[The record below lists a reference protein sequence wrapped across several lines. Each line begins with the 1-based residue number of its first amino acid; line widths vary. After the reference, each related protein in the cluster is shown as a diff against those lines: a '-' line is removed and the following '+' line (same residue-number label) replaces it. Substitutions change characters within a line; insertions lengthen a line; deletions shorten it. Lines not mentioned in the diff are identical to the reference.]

1 MEKNVQDRINSW
13 LNGPYDEETKKEI
26 KALLDSGNEKEL
38 TDAFYRDL
46 EFGTGGLRGIMGV
59 GTNRMN
65 KYTVGVATQGL
76 ANYIL
81 KQGGS
86 DYKVAIGYDSRNNS
100 DVFSKAA
107 AEILSSNGISVYLY
121 DDIHPISLLSYA
133 VRSLGCIAGVVVTA
147 SHNPKEY
154 NGYKVYWTDGAQVI
168 PPHDKNIIEEV
179 LKVKPEEVKTGDAS
193 RVTLIGK
200 DIEDKYMNDLM
211 GYLVNPDI
219 IKKHHDIK
227 IVYTPIHGSGYK
239 MVPMALRKAGFT
251 NLTTLE
257 GAQPPNGN
265 FPTVESPN
273 PENPEAL
280 QIAVNKAKE
289 IGAELVMGTDPDC
302 DRMGCALL
310 TKDGS
315 YMYLTGNQIGSIIS
329 YYLITNKKNVKDP
342 YIVKTIVTTELARAI
357 ADANNVKLYD
367 VLTGFKWIANIIET
381 TKEGTYLFGFEESFG
396 YCINSNVRDK
406 DGVSSCLMLAEVL
419 AYCKDNNMTLADYL
433 ESIYEKYG
441 YFYEETISITKK
453 GADGA
458 KAIAD
463 LMTYYRNNL
472 PKENL
477 MTYYRNNLPKEI
489 SGVEVVSISDYEKK
503 EVYDNSGKKIKDIT
517 LPKSNVLQYI
527 LSDKTKITIRPSGT
541 EPKIKFYFEVC
552 VKESKDKRLA
562 IAKEKVANFKKFIKE

>member
-1 MEKNVQDRINSW
+1 MEQDIKVRIDSW
-13 LNGPYDEETKKEI
+13 LNGSYDEETKKEI

-38 TDAFYRDL
+38 IDAFYRDL

-76 ANYIL
+76 ANHIL

-86 DYKVAIGYDSRNNS
+86 NYKVAIGYDSRNNS

-133 VRSLGCIAGVVVTA
+133 VRSLGCIAGIVVTA

-168 PPHDKNIIEEV
+168 PPHDKNIIDEV
-179 LKVKPEEVKTGDAS
+179 LKVKPEEVKMGDAS
-193 RVTLIGK
+193 KVTIIGK

-251 NLTTLE
+251 NLTTME

-280 QIAVNKAKE
+280 KIAVDKAKE

-315 YMYLTGNQIGSIIS
+315 YMYLTGNQIGSIMA
-329 YYLITNKKNVKDP
+329 YYLITNKKNVKNP
-342 YIVKTIVTTELARAI
+342 FIVKTIVTTELARAI
-357 ADANNVKLYD
+357 ADANNVKIYD
-367 VLTGFKWIANIIET
+367 VLTGFKWIADVIERD
-381 TKEGTYLFGFEESFG
+381 KEGTYLFGFEESFG

-419 AYCKDNNMTLADYL
+419 AYCKENNMTLADYL

-472 PKENL
+472 PKE
-477 MTYYRNNLPKEI
+477 I
-489 SGVEVVSISDYEKK
+489 SGVKVESISDYEKK
-503 EVYDNSGKKIKDIT
+503 EVYDNTGKKIKDIT

-527 LSDKTKITIRPSGT
+527 LEDKTKITIRPSGT

-562 IAKEKVANFKKFIKE
+562 VAKEKVANFKKFIKE

>member
-357 ADANNVKLYD
+357 ADANNIKLYD

-406 DGVSSCLMLAEVL
+406 DGVSSCLMIAEVL

-472 PKENL
+472 PKE
-477 MTYYRNNLPKEI
+477 I
-489 SGVEVVSISDYEKK
+489 SGVEVVNISDYEKK
-503 EVYDNSGKKIKDIT
+503 EVYDNSGKKISDIA

-527 LSDKTKITIRPSGT
+527 LADKTKITVRPSGT

-552 VKESKDKRLA
+552 VKESKDKRVN

>member
-357 ADANNVKLYD
+357 ADANNIKLYD
-367 VLTGFKWIANIIET
+367 VLTGFKWIADIIER

-472 PKENL
+472 PKE
-477 MTYYRNNLPKEI
+477 I

-503 EVYDNSGKKIKDIT
+503 EVYDNSGKKISDIA

-527 LSDKTKITIRPSGT
+527 LADKTKITVRPSGT

-552 VKESKDKRLA
+552 VKESKDKRVN

>member
-1 MEKNVQDRINSW
+1 MEKIIEERINSW
-13 LNGPYDEETKKEI
+13 LNGAYDDETKKEI
-26 KALLDSGNEKEL
+26 KSLLDSKNEKEL
-38 TDAFYRDL
+38 IDAFYRDL

-65 KYTVGVATQGL
+65 KYTVGKATQGL

-81 KQGGS
+81 KQNKQNGK

-100 DVFSKAA
+100 DIFSKTA
-107 AEILSSNGISVYLY
+107 AEILSSNGIKVYLY

-133 VRSLGCIAGVVVTA
+133 VRNLECIAGIVVTA

-168 PPHDKNIIEEV
+168 PPHDKNIIDEV
-179 LKVKPEEVKTGDAS
+179 LKVSPEEVKMGDNS
-193 RVTLIGK
+193 KVSFIGK

-211 GYLVNPDI
+211 NYLVNPDI

-239 MVPMALRKAGFT
+239 MVPMALKKAGFT
-251 NLTTLE
+251 NITTLE
-257 GAQPPNGN
+257 SVQPPNGN

-280 QIAVNKAKE
+280 KIAVDKAKE
-289 IGAELVMGTDPDC
+289 IGAELVLGTDPDC
-302 DRMGCALL
+302 DRMGIALL
-310 TKDGS
+310 NRDGN
-315 YMYLTGNQIGSIIS
+315 YIYLTGNQIGSIILN
-329 YYLITNKKNVKDP
+329 YLITNKKNIKNPFV
-342 YIVKTIVTTELARAI
+342 VKTIVTTELARAI
-357 ADANNVKLYD
+357 ADANNVKIFD
-367 VLTGFKWIANIIET
+367 VLTGFKWIADIIERE
-381 TKEGTYLFGFEESFG
+381 KDGNYLFGFEESFG
-396 YCINSNVRDK
+396 YCMNGNVRDK
-406 DGVSSCLMLAEVL
+406 DGVSSCLIFSEIL
-419 AYCKDNNMTLADYL
+419 AYCKDNSITLADYL
-433 ESIYEKYG
+433 ENVYEKYG

-458 KAIAD
+458 KAIED
-463 LMTYYRNNL
+463 MMTYYRNNI
-472 PKENL
+472 
-477 MTYYRNNLPKEI
+477 PKEI
-489 SGVEVVSISDYEKK
+489 SGVEVVHISDYDKK
-503 EVYDNSGKKIKDIT
+503 EIYDNNGKKIKDIT

-527 LSDKTKITIRPSGT
+527 LKDNTKITIRPSGT

-552 VKESKDKRLA
+552 VKESKDKRVA

>member
-1 MEKNVQDRINSW
+1 MEQEVKARIDSW

-100 DVFSKAA
+100 DVFSHAA
-107 AEILSSNGISVYLY
+107 AEILSSNGIKVYLY

-133 VRSLGCIAGVVVTA
+133 VRSLGCIAGIVVTA

-168 PPHDKNIIEEV
+168 PPHDKNIIDEV
-179 LKVKPEEVKTGDAS
+179 LKVKPEEVKMGDAS
-193 RVTLIGK
+193 KISIIGK

-257 GAQPPNGN
+257 GAQPPDGN

-315 YMYLTGNQIGSIIS
+315 YMYLTGNQIGSIMA
-329 YYLITNKKNVKDP
+329 YYLITNKKNIKNP

-367 VLTGFKWIANIIET
+367 VLTGFKWIADVIERE
-381 TKEGTYLFGFEESFG
+381 KEGTYLFGFEESFG

-419 AYCKDNNMTLADYL
+419 AYCKENNMTLADYL

-472 PKENL
+472 PKE
-477 MTYYRNNLPKEI
+477 I
-489 SGVEVVSISDYEKK
+489 SGVKVESISDYEKK
-503 EVYDNSGKKIKDIT
+503 EVYDNTGKKIKDIT

-527 LSDKTKITIRPSGT
+527 LADKTKITIRPSGT

-562 IAKEKVANFKKFIKE
+562 VAKEKVANFKKFIKE

>member
-1 MEKNVQDRINSW
+1 MEQEVKARIDSW
-13 LNGPYDEETKKEI
+13 LNGSYDEETKKEI
-26 KALLDSGNEKEL
+26 KALLDAGNEKEL
-38 TDAFYRDL
+38 IDAFYRDL

-81 KQGGS
+81 KQSGS
-86 DYKVAIGYDSRNNS
+86 NYKVAIGYDSRNNS

-107 AEILSSNGISVYLY
+107 AEILSSNGINVYLY

-133 VRSLGCIAGVVVTA
+133 VRSLGCIAGIVVTA

-179 LKVKPEEVKTGDAS
+179 LKVKPEEVKMGDAS
-193 RVTLIGK
+193 KITIIGK

-257 GAQPPNGN
+257 GAQPPNGD

-280 QIAVNKAKE
+280 QIA
-289 IGAELVMGTDPDC
+289 
-302 DRMGCALL
+302 
-310 TKDGS
+310 
-315 YMYLTGNQIGSIIS
+315 GSIIS
-329 YYLITNKKNVKDP
+329 YYLITNKKNIKNP

-367 VLTGFKWIANIIET
+367 VLTGFKWIADVIERE
-381 TKEGTYLFGFEESFG
+381 KEGTYLFGFEESFG

-433 ESIYEKYG
+433 ESIYERYG

-472 PKENL
+472 PKE
-477 MTYYRNNLPKEI
+477 I
-489 SGVEVVSISDYEKK
+489 SGVQVETISDYEKK
-503 EVYDNSGKKIKDIT
+503 EVYDNTGKKIKDIT

-527 LSDKTKITIRPSGT
+527 LADKTKITIRPSGT

-562 IAKEKVANFKKFIKE
+562 VAKEKVANFKKFIKE

>member
-1 MEKNVQDRINSW
+1 MEQEVKARIDSW
-13 LNGPYDEETKKEI
+13 LNGSYDEETKKEI
-26 KALLDSGNEKEL
+26 RALLDAGNEKEL
-38 TDAFYRDL
+38 IDAFYRDL

-86 DYKVAIGYDSRNNS
+86 NYKVAIGYDSRNNS

-133 VRSLGCIAGVVVTA
+133 VRSLGCIAGIVVTA

-179 LKVKPEEVKTGDAS
+179 LKVKPEEVKMGDAS
-193 RVTLIGK
+193 KVTLIGK

-251 NLTTLE
+251 NLTTME

-280 QIAVNKAKE
+280 KIAVDKAKE

-315 YMYLTGNQIGSIIS
+315 YMYLTGNQIGSIIA
-329 YYLITNKKNVKDP
+329 YYLITNKKNVQNP

-367 VLTGFKWIANIIET
+367 VLTGFKWIADIIER
-381 TKEGTYLFGFEESFG
+381 TKDGTYLFGFEESFG

-472 PKENL
+472 PKE
-477 MTYYRNNLPKEI
+477 I

-503 EVYDNSGKKIKDIT
+503 EVYDNTGKKINDIT

-527 LSDKTKITIRPSGT
+527 LADKTKITIRPSGT

-562 IAKEKVANFKKFIKE
+562 VAKDKVANFKKFIKE

>member
-1 MEKNVQDRINSW
+1 MEKNIEERINSW
-13 LNGPYDEETKKEI
+13 LNGAYDEETKKEI
-26 KALLDSGNEKEL
+26 RDLLETKNEKEL

-65 KYTVGVATQGL
+65 KYTVGRATQGL

-81 KQGGS
+81 KQKGES
-86 DYKVAIGYDSRNNS
+86 FKVAIGYDSRNNS
-100 DVFSKAA
+100 DIFSKTA
-107 AEILSSNGISVYLY
+107 AEILSSNGIKVYLY

-133 VRSLGCIAGVVVTA
+133 VRSLGCIAGIVVTA

-168 PPHDKNIIEEV
+168 PPHDKNIIDEV
-179 LKVKPEEVKTGDAS
+179 LKVSPEEVKMGDNS
-193 RVTLIGK
+193 KVSLIGK

-219 IKKHHDIK
+219 IKKHNDIK

-239 MVPMALRKAGFT
+239 MVPMALKKAGFT
-251 NLTTLE
+251 NITTLE
-257 GAQPPNGN
+257 TVQPPDGN

-280 QIAVNKAKE
+280 KMAVDKAKE

-310 TKDGS
+310 GRDGN
-315 YMYLTGNQIGSIIS
+315 YIYLTGNQIGSIILN
-329 YYLITNKKNVKDP
+329 YLITNKKNIKNPFV
-342 YIVKTIVTTELARAI
+342 VKTIVTTELARTI
-357 ADANNVKLYD
+357 ADANNVKLFD
-367 VLTGFKWIANIIET
+367 VLTGFKWIADIIERE
-381 TKEGTYLFGFEESFG
+381 KDGNYLFGFEESFG
-396 YCINSNVRDK
+396 YCINGNVRDK
-406 DGVSSCLMLAEVL
+406 DGVSSCLIFAEVL

-433 ESIYEKYG
+433 ESLYEKYG
-441 YFYEETISITKK
+441 YFYEETISINKK

-458 KAIAD
+458 KAIED
-463 LMTYYRNNL
+463 MMTYYRNN
-472 PKENL
+472 
-477 MTYYRNNLPKEI
+477 MPKEI
-489 SGVEVVSISDYEKK
+489 SGVEVVHISDYEKK
-503 EVYDNSGKKIKDIT
+503 EVYDKDGKKIKDIT

-527 LSDKTKITIRPSGT
+527 LKDNTKITIRPSGT

-552 VKESKDKRLA
+552 VKESKDKRVSV
-562 IAKEKVANFKKFIKE
+562 AKEKVENFKKFIKE

>member
-1 MEKNVQDRINSW
+1 MEKIVEERINSW
-13 LNGPYDEETKKEI
+13 LNGAYDEETKKEI
-26 KALLDSGNEKEL
+26 RDLIDSKNEKEL

-59 GTNRMN
+59 GSNRMN
-65 KYTVGVATQGL
+65 KYTVGKATQGL

-81 KQGGS
+81 KQNGES
-86 DYKVAIGYDSRNNS
+86 FKVAIGYDSRNNS
-100 DVFSKAA
+100 DIFSKTA
-107 AEILSSNGISVYLY
+107 AEILSSNGIKVYLY

-133 VRSLGCIAGVVVTA
+133 VRSLGCIAGIVVTA

-168 PPHDKNIIEEV
+168 PPHDKNIIDEV
-179 LKVKPEEVKTGDAS
+179 LKVKPEEVKLGDNS
-193 RVTLIGK
+193 NVRLIGK

-219 IKKHHDIK
+219 IKKHNDIK

-239 MVPMALRKAGFT
+239 MVPMALKKAGFT
-251 NLTTLE
+251 NITTLE
-257 GAQPPNGN
+257 TVQPPNGN

-280 QIAVNKAKE
+280 KMAVDKAKE

-310 TKDGS
+310 DRDKN
-315 YMYLTGNQIGSIIS
+315 YIYLTGNQIGSIILH
-329 YYLITNKKNVKDP
+329 YLITNKKNIKNPFV
-342 YIVKTIVTTELARAI
+342 VKTIVTTELAKSI
-357 ADANNVKLYD
+357 ANANNVKIFD
-367 VLTGFKWIANIIET
+367 VLTGFKWIADIIERE
-381 TKEGTYLFGFEESFG
+381 KDGNYLFGFEESFG
-396 YCINSNVRDK
+396 YCINGNVRDK
-406 DGVSSCLMLAEVL
+406 DGVSSCLIFAEIL
-419 AYCKDNNMTLADYL
+419 AYCKDNDITLADYL

-458 KAIAD
+458 KAIED
-463 LMTYYRNNL
+463 MMTYYRNN
-472 PKENL
+472 
-477 MTYYRNNLPKEI
+477 MPKEI
-489 SGVEVVSISDYEKK
+489 SGVEVVHISDYEKK
-503 EVYDNSGKKIKDIT
+503 EVYGSDGKKIKDIT

-527 LSDKTKITIRPSGT
+527 LKDNVKITIRPSGT

-552 VKESKDKRLA
+552 VKESKDKRVSV
-562 IAKEKVANFKKFIKE
+562 AKEKVANFKKFIKE

>member
-1 MEKNVQDRINSW
+1 MEKIVKERINSW
-13 LNGPYDEETKKEI
+13 LNGAYDEETKKEI
-26 KALLDSGNEKEL
+26 RDLINSKNEKEL

-65 KYTVGVATQGL
+65 KYTVGKATQGL

-81 KQGGS
+81 KQNGES
-86 DYKVAIGYDSRNNS
+86 FKVAIGYDSRNNS
-100 DVFSKAA
+100 DIFSKTA
-107 AEILSSNGISVYLY
+107 AEILSSNGIKVYLY

-133 VRSLGCIAGVVVTA
+133 VRSLGCIAGIVVTA

-168 PPHDKNIIEEV
+168 PPHDKNIIDEV
-179 LKVKPEEVKTGDAS
+179 LKVKPEEVKMGDNS
-193 RVTLIGK
+193 NVRLIGK

-219 IKKHHDIK
+219 IKKHNDIK

-239 MVPMALRKAGFT
+239 MVPMALKKAGFT
-251 NLTTLE
+251 NITTLE
-257 GAQPPNGN
+257 TVQPPNGN

-280 QIAVNKAKE
+280 KMAVDKAKE

-310 TKDGS
+310 DRDKN
-315 YMYLTGNQIGSIIS
+315 YIYLTGNQIGSIILH
-329 YYLITNKKNVKDP
+329 YLITNKKNIKNPFV
-342 YIVKTIVTTELARAI
+342 VKTIVTTELAKSI
-357 ADANNVKLYD
+357 ANANNVKIFD
-367 VLTGFKWIANIIET
+367 VLTGFKWIADIIERE
-381 TKEGTYLFGFEESFG
+381 KDGNYLFGFEESFG
-396 YCINSNVRDK
+396 YCINGNVRDK
-406 DGVSSCLMLAEVL
+406 DGVSSCLIFAEIL
-419 AYCKDNNMTLADYL
+419 AYCKDNDITLADYL

-458 KAIAD
+458 KAIED
-463 LMTYYRNNL
+463 MMTYYRNN
-472 PKENL
+472 
-477 MTYYRNNLPKEI
+477 MPKEI
-489 SGVEVVSISDYEKK
+489 SGVEVVHISDYEKK
-503 EVYDNSGKKIKDIT
+503 EVYGSDGKKIKDIT

-527 LSDKTKITIRPSGT
+527 LKDNVKITIRPSGT

-552 VKESKDKRLA
+552 VKESKDKRVSV
-562 IAKEKVANFKKFIKE
+562 AKEKVANFKKFIKE

>member
-1 MEKNVQDRINSW
+1 MEKNIEERINSW
-13 LNGPYDEETKKEI
+13 LNGAYDEETKKEI
-26 KALLDSGNEKEL
+26 RDLLETKNEKEL

-65 KYTVGVATQGL
+65 KYTVGRATQGL

-81 KQGGS
+81 KQKGES
-86 DYKVAIGYDSRNNS
+86 FKVAIGYDSRNNS
-100 DVFSKAA
+100 DIFSKTA
-107 AEILSSNGISVYLY
+107 AEILSSNGIKVYLY

-133 VRSLGCIAGVVVTA
+133 VRSLGCIAGIVVTA

-168 PPHDKNIIEEV
+168 PPHDKNIIDEV
-179 LKVKPEEVKTGDAS
+179 LKVSPEEVKMGDNS
-193 RVTLIGK
+193 KVSLIGK

-219 IKKHHDIK
+219 IKKHNDIK

-239 MVPMALRKAGFT
+239 MVPMALKKAGFT
-251 NLTTLE
+251 NITTLE
-257 GAQPPNGN
+257 TVQPPDGN

-280 QIAVNKAKE
+280 KMAVDKAKE

-310 TKDGS
+310 GRDGN
-315 YMYLTGNQIGSIIS
+315 YIYLTGNQIGSIILN
-329 YYLITNKKNVKDP
+329 YLITNKKNIKNPFV
-342 YIVKTIVTTELARAI
+342 VKTIVTTELARTI
-357 ADANNVKLYD
+357 ADANNVKLFD
-367 VLTGFKWIANIIET
+367 VLTGFKWIADIIERE
-381 TKEGTYLFGFEESFG
+381 KDGNYLFGFEESFG
-396 YCINSNVRDK
+396 YCINGNVRDK
-406 DGVSSCLMLAEVL
+406 DGVSSCLIFAEVL

-433 ESIYEKYG
+433 ESLYEKYG

-458 KAIAD
+458 KAIED
-463 LMTYYRNNL
+463 MMTYYRNN
-472 PKENL
+472 
-477 MTYYRNNLPKEI
+477 MPKEI
-489 SGVEVVSISDYEKK
+489 SGVEVVHISDYEKK
-503 EVYDNSGKKIKDIT
+503 EVYDKDGKKIKDIT

-527 LSDKTKITIRPSGT
+527 LKDNTKITIRPSGT

-552 VKESKDKRLA
+552 VKESKDKRVSV
-562 IAKEKVANFKKFIKE
+562 AKEKVANFKKFIKE

>member
-1 MEKNVQDRINSW
+1 MEKIVEERINSW
-13 LNGPYDEETKKEI
+13 LNGAYDEETKKEI
-26 KALLDSGNEKEL
+26 RDLIDSKNEKEL

-59 GTNRMN
+59 GSNRMN
-65 KYTVGVATQGL
+65 KYTVGKATQGL

-81 KQGGS
+81 KQNGES
-86 DYKVAIGYDSRNNS
+86 FKVAIGYDSRNNS
-100 DVFSKAA
+100 DIFSKTA
-107 AEILSSNGISVYLY
+107 AEILSSNGIKVYLY

-133 VRSLGCIAGVVVTA
+133 VRSLGCIAGIVVTA

-168 PPHDKNIIEEV
+168 PPHDKNIIDEV
-179 LKVKPEEVKTGDAS
+179 LKVKPEEVKLGDNS
-193 RVTLIGK
+193 NVRLIGK

-211 GYLVNPDI
+211 SYLVNPDI
-219 IKKHHDIK
+219 IKKHNDIK

-239 MVPMALRKAGFT
+239 MVPMALKKAGFT
-251 NLTTLE
+251 NITTLE
-257 GAQPPNGN
+257 TVQPPNGN

-280 QIAVNKAKE
+280 KMAVDKAKE

-310 TKDGS
+310 DRDKN
-315 YMYLTGNQIGSIIS
+315 YIYLTGNQIGSIILH
-329 YYLITNKKNVKDP
+329 YLITNKKNIKNPFV
-342 YIVKTIVTTELARAI
+342 VKTIVTTELAKSI
-357 ADANNVKLYD
+357 ANSNNVKIFD
-367 VLTGFKWIANIIET
+367 VLTGFKWIADIIERE
-381 TKEGTYLFGFEESFG
+381 KDGNYLFGFEESFG
-396 YCINSNVRDK
+396 YCINGNVRDK
-406 DGVSSCLMLAEVL
+406 DGVSACLIFAEIL
-419 AYCKDNNMTLADYL
+419 AYCKDNDITLVDYL

-458 KAIAD
+458 KAIED
-463 LMTYYRNNL
+463 MMTYYRNN
-472 PKENL
+472 
-477 MTYYRNNLPKEI
+477 MPKEI
-489 SGVEVVSISDYEKK
+489 SGVEVIHISDYEKK
-503 EVYDNSGKKIKDIT
+503 EVYGNDGKKIKDIT

-527 LSDKTKITIRPSGT
+527 LKDNVKITIRPSGT

-552 VKESKDKRLA
+552 VKESKDKRVSV
-562 IAKEKVANFKKFIKE
+562 AKEKVANFKKFIKE

>member
-13 LNGPYDEETKKEI
+13 LNGSYDEETKKEI
-26 KALLDSGNEKEL
+26 KALLDAGNEKEL

-81 KQGGS
+81 KQGS
-86 DYKVAIGYDSRNNS
+86 NNYKVAIGYDSRNNS

-133 VRSLGCIAGVVVTA
+133 VRSLGCIAGIVVTA

-168 PPHDKNIIEEV
+168 PPHDKNIIDEV
-179 LKVKPEEVKTGDAS
+179 LKVKPEEVKMGDAS
-193 RVTLIGK
+193 KVTLIGK

-211 GYLVNPDI
+211 SYLVNPDI

-329 YYLITNKKNVKDP
+329 YYLITNKKNVKNP

-367 VLTGFKWIANIIET
+367 VLTGFKWIADIIER
-381 TKEGTYLFGFEESFG
+381 TKDGTYLFGFEESFG

-472 PKENL
+472 PKE
-477 MTYYRNNLPKEI
+477 I

-503 EVYDNSGKKIKDIT
+503 EVYDNSGKKISDIT

-562 IAKEKVANFKKFIKE
+562 VAKEKVANFKKFIKE

>member
-1 MEKNVQDRINSW
+1 MDKKVEERINSW
-13 LNGPYDEETKKEI
+13 LNGTYDEETKKEI
-26 KALLDSGNEKEL
+26 KALIDSKNEKEL
-38 TDAFYRDL
+38 TDAFYKDL
-46 EFGTGGLRGIMGV
+46 EFGTGGLRGIMGA

-65 KYTVGVATQGL
+65 KYTVGRATQGL

-81 KQGGS
+81 KQNGK

-100 DVFSKAA
+100 DIFSKTA
-107 AEILSSNGISVYLY
+107 AEILSSNGIKVYLY

-133 VRSLGCIAGVVVTA
+133 VRSLGCIAGIVVTA

-179 LKVKPEEVKTGDAS
+179 LKVKPEEVKTGDNS
-193 RVTLIGK
+193 KVSLIGK
-200 DIEDKYMNDLM
+200 DIEDKYMNDLT
-211 GYLVNPDI
+211 GYLVNPNI
-219 IKKHHDIK
+219 IKKHSDIK

-251 NLTTLE
+251 NITTLE
-257 GAQPPNGN
+257 EVQSPNGN

-280 QIAVNKAKE
+280 KLAVDKAKE

-310 TKDGS
+310 NKDGN
-315 YMYLTGNQIGSIIS
+315 YIYLTGNQIGSIILH
-329 YYLITNKKNVKDP
+329 YLITNKKNIKNP
-342 YIVKTIVTTELARAI
+342 YAVKTIVTTELARAI
-357 ADANNVKLYD
+357 ADANNVKIFD
-367 VLTGFKWIANIIET
+367 VLTGFKWIADIIERE
-381 TKEGTYLFGFEESFG
+381 KDGNYLFGFEESFG
-396 YCINSNVRDK
+396 YCINGNVRDK
-406 DGVSSCLMLAEVL
+406 DGVSSCLIFAEILAF
-419 AYCKDNNMTLADYL
+419 CKDRSMTLADYL
-433 ESIYEKYG
+433 ERIYEEYG

-458 KAIAD
+458 KAIED
-463 LMTYYRNNL
+463 MMTYYR
-472 PKENL
+472 EN
-477 MTYYRNNLPKEI
+477 TPKEI
-489 SGVEVVSISDYEKK
+489 SGVEVVRISDYEKK
-503 EVYDNSGKKIKDIT
+503 EVYDNSGKKIEDIT

-527 LSDKTKITIRPSGT
+527 LKDNTKITIRPSGT

-552 VKESKDKRLA
+552 VKESKDKRVSK
-562 IAKEKVANFKKFIKE
+562 AKEKVANFKKFIKE

>member
-1 MEKNVQDRINSW
+1 MEKIVEERINSW
-13 LNGPYDEETKKEI
+13 LNGAYDEETKKEI
-26 KALLDSGNEKEL
+26 RDLIDSKNEKEL

-59 GTNRMN
+59 GSNRMN
-65 KYTVGVATQGL
+65 KYTVGKATQGL

-81 KQGGS
+81 KQNGES
-86 DYKVAIGYDSRNNS
+86 FKVAIGYDSRNNS
-100 DVFSKAA
+100 DIFSKTA
-107 AEILSSNGISVYLY
+107 AEILSSNGIKVYLY

-133 VRSLGCIAGVVVTA
+133 VRSLGCIAGIVVTA

-168 PPHDKNIIEEV
+168 PPHDKNIIDEV
-179 LKVKPEEVKTGDAS
+179 LKVKPEEVKMGDNS
-193 RVTLIGK
+193 KVSLIGK

-219 IKKHHDIK
+219 IKKHNDIK

-239 MVPMALRKAGFT
+239 MVPMALKKAGFT
-251 NLTTLE
+251 NITTLE
-257 GAQPPNGN
+257 TVQPPNGN

-280 QIAVNKAKE
+280 KMAVDKAKE

-310 TKDGS
+310 DRDKN
-315 YMYLTGNQIGSIIS
+315 YIYLTGNQIGSIILH
-329 YYLITNKKNVKDP
+329 YLITNKKNIKNPFV
-342 YIVKTIVTTELARAI
+342 VKTIVTTELAKSI
-357 ADANNVKLYD
+357 ANANNVKIFD
-367 VLTGFKWIANIIET
+367 VLTGFKWIADIIERE
-381 TKEGTYLFGFEESFG
+381 KDGNYLFGFEESFG
-396 YCINSNVRDK
+396 YCINGNVRDK
-406 DGVSSCLMLAEVL
+406 DGVSSCLIFAEIL
-419 AYCKDNNMTLADYL
+419 AYCKDNNITLVDYL

-458 KAIAD
+458 KAIED
-463 LMTYYRNNL
+463 MMTYYRNN
-472 PKENL
+472 
-477 MTYYRNNLPKEI
+477 MPKEI
-489 SGVEVVSISDYEKK
+489 SGVEVIHISDYEKK
-503 EVYDNSGKKIKDIT
+503 EVYGSDGKKIKDIT

-527 LSDKTKITIRPSGT
+527 LKDNVKITIRPSGT

-552 VKESKDKRLA
+552 VKESKDKRVSV
-562 IAKEKVANFKKFIKE
+562 AKEKVESFKKFIKE

>member
-1 MEKNVQDRINSW
+1 MEKIIEERINSW
-13 LNGPYDEETKKEI
+13 LSGAYDEETKKEI
-26 KALLDSGNEKEL
+26 QSLIDTKNEKEL

-65 KYTVGVATQGL
+65 KYTVGKATQGL

-81 KQGGS
+81 KQNGEN
-86 DYKVAIGYDSRNNS
+86 YKVAIGYDSRNNS
-100 DVFSKAA
+100 DIFSKTA
-107 AEILSSNGISVYLY
+107 AEILSSNGIQVYLY

-133 VRSLGCIAGVVVTA
+133 VRNLGCIAGIVVTA

-168 PPHDKNIIEEV
+168 PPHDKNIIDEV
-179 LKVKPEEVKTGDAS
+179 LKVRPEEVKMGDNS
-193 RVTLIGK
+193 KVSFIGK

-211 GYLVNPDI
+211 NYLVNPDI

-251 NLTTLE
+251 NITTLE
-257 GAQPPNGN
+257 TVQPPNGN

-280 QIAVNKAKE
+280 KMAVDKAKE
-289 IGAELVMGTDPDC
+289 IGAELVLGTDPDC

-310 TKDGS
+310 NRDGN
-315 YMYLTGNQIGSIIS
+315 YIYLTGNQIGSIILN
-329 YYLITNKKNVKDP
+329 YLITNKKNIKNPFV
-342 YIVKTIVTTELARAI
+342 VKTIVTTELARAI
-357 ADANNVKLYD
+357 ADTNNVKIFD
-367 VLTGFKWIANIIET
+367 VLTGFKWIADIIG
-381 TKEGTYLFGFEESFG
+381 KEKDGNYLFGFEESFG
-396 YCINSNVRDK
+396 YCINGNVRDK
-406 DGVSSCLMLAEVL
+406 DGVSSCLIFAEIL
-419 AYCKDNNMTLADYL
+419 AYCKDNSITLYDYL
-433 ESIYEKYG
+433 ENVYEKYG

-458 KAIAD
+458 KAIED
-463 LMTYYRNNL
+463 MMTYYRNNI
-472 PKENL
+472 
-477 MTYYRNNLPKEI
+477 PKEI
-489 SGVEVVSISDYEKK
+489 SGVEIVHISDYDKK
-503 EVYDNSGKKIKDIT
+503 EVYDNNGKKINDIT

-527 LSDKTKITIRPSGT
+527 LKDNTKITIRPSGT

-552 VKESKDKRLA
+552 VKESKDKRVL

>member
-1 MEKNVQDRINSW
+1 MEKNIEERINSW
-13 LNGPYDEETKKEI
+13 LNGAYDEETKKEI
-26 KALLDSGNEKEL
+26 KNLLDSKNEKEL

-65 KYTVGVATQGL
+65 KYTVGRATQGL

-81 KQGGS
+81 KQNGK
-86 DYKVAIGYDSRNNS
+86 DFKVAIGYDSRNNS
-100 DVFSKAA
+100 DIFSKTA
-107 AEILSSNGISVYLY
+107 AEILSSNGIKVYLY

-133 VRSLGCIAGVVVTA
+133 VRSLGCIAGIVVTA

-168 PPHDKNIIEEV
+168 PPHDKNIIDEV
-179 LKVKPEEVKTGDAS
+179 LKVSPEEVKMGDNS
-193 RVTLIGK
+193 KVSLIGK

-219 IKKHHDIK
+219 IKKHNDIK

-239 MVPMALRKAGFT
+239 MVPMALKKAGFT
-251 NLTTLE
+251 NITTLE
-257 GAQPPNGN
+257 TVQPPNGN

-280 QIAVNKAKE
+280 KMAVDKAKE

-310 TKDGS
+310 NRDGN
-315 YMYLTGNQIGSIIS
+315 YIYLTGNQIGSIILN
-329 YYLITNKKNVKDP
+329 YLITNKKNIKNPFV
-342 YIVKTIVTTELARAI
+342 VKTIVTTELARTI
-357 ADANNVKLYD
+357 ADANNVKLFD
-367 VLTGFKWIANIIET
+367 VLTGFKWIADIIERE
-381 TKEGTYLFGFEESFG
+381 KDGNYLFGFEESFG
-396 YCINSNVRDK
+396 YCINGNVRDK
-406 DGVSSCLMLAEVL
+406 DGVSSCLIFAEIL

-433 ESIYEKYG
+433 ESLYEKYG

-458 KAIAD
+458 KAIEYM
-463 LMTYYRNNL
+463 MTYYRNN
-472 PKENL
+472 
-477 MTYYRNNLPKEI
+477 MPKEI
-489 SGVEVVSISDYEKK
+489 SGVEVVHISDYEKK
-503 EVYDNSGKKIKDIT
+503 EVYANDGKKIKDIT

-527 LSDKTKITIRPSGT
+527 LKDNTKITIRPSGT

-552 VKESKDKRLA
+552 VKESRDKRVSV
-562 IAKEKVANFKKFIKE
+562 AKEKVANFKKFIKE

>member
-329 YYLITNKKNVKDP
+329 YYLITNKNNVKDP

-367 VLTGFKWIANIIET
+367 VLTGFKWIADIIER

-472 PKENL
+472 PKE
-477 MTYYRNNLPKEI
+477 I

-503 EVYDNSGKKIKDIT
+503 EVYDNSGKKISDIA

-527 LSDKTKITIRPSGT
+527 LADKTKITVRPSGT

-552 VKESKDKRLA
+552 VKESKDKRLN

>member
-86 DYKVAIGYDSRNNS
+86 YYKVAIGYDSRNNS

-357 ADANNVKLYD
+357 ADANNIKLYD

-472 PKENL
+472 PKE
-477 MTYYRNNLPKEI
+477 I

-503 EVYDNSGKKIKDIT
+503 EVYDNSGKKISDIA

-527 LSDKTKITIRPSGT
+527 LADKTKITVRPSGT

-552 VKESKDKRLA
+552 VKESKDKRVN

>member
-367 VLTGFKWIANIIET
+367 VLTGFKWIADIIER

-463 LMTYYRNNL
+463 LMTYYRS
-472 PKENL
+472 
-477 MTYYRNNLPKEI
+477 NLPKEI

-503 EVYDNSGKKIKDIT
+503 EVYDNSGKKISDIA

-527 LSDKTKITIRPSGT
+527 LADKTKITIRPSGT

-552 VKESKDKRLA
+552 VKESKDKRVN

>member
-1 MEKNVQDRINSW
+1 MEKNIEERINSW
-13 LNGPYDEETKKEI
+13 LNGAYDEETKKEI
-26 KALLDSGNEKEL
+26 KNLLDSQNEKEL

-65 KYTVGVATQGL
+65 KYTVGRATQGL

-81 KQGGS
+81 KQNGK
-86 DYKVAIGYDSRNNS
+86 DFKVAIGYDSRNNS
-100 DVFSKAA
+100 DIFSKTA
-107 AEILSSNGISVYLY
+107 AEILSSNGIKVYLY

-133 VRSLGCIAGVVVTA
+133 VRSLGCIAGIVVTA

-168 PPHDKNIIEEV
+168 PPHDKNIIDEV
-179 LKVKPEEVKTGDAS
+179 LKVSPEEVKMGDNS
-193 RVTLIGK
+193 KVSLIGK

-219 IKKHHDIK
+219 IKKHNDIK

-239 MVPMALRKAGFT
+239 MVPMALKKAGFT
-251 NLTTLE
+251 NITTLE
-257 GAQPPNGN
+257 TVQPPNGN

-280 QIAVNKAKE
+280 KMAVDKAKE

-310 TKDGS
+310 NRDGN
-315 YMYLTGNQIGSIIS
+315 YIYLTGNQIGSIILN
-329 YYLITNKKNVKDP
+329 YLITNKKNIKNPFV
-342 YIVKTIVTTELARAI
+342 VKTIVTTELARTI
-357 ADANNVKLYD
+357 ADANNVKLFD
-367 VLTGFKWIANIIET
+367 VLTGFKWIADIIERE
-381 TKEGTYLFGFEESFG
+381 KDGNYLFGFEESFG
-396 YCINSNVRDK
+396 YCINGNVRDK
-406 DGVSSCLMLAEVL
+406 DGVSSCLIFAEIL

-433 ESIYEKYG
+433 ESLYEKYG

-458 KAIAD
+458 KAIEYM
-463 LMTYYRNNL
+463 MTYYRNN
-472 PKENL
+472 
-477 MTYYRNNLPKEI
+477 MPKEI
-489 SGVEVVSISDYEKK
+489 SGVEVVHISDYEKK
-503 EVYDNSGKKIKDIT
+503 EVYANDGKKIKDIT

-527 LSDKTKITIRPSGT
+527 LKDNTKITIRPSGT

-552 VKESKDKRLA
+552 VKESRDKRVSV
-562 IAKEKVANFKKFIKE
+562 AKEKVESFKKFIKE

>member
-86 DYKVAIGYDSRNNS
+86 NYKVAIGYDSRNNS

-280 QIAVNKAKE
+280 QIAVSKAKE

-367 VLTGFKWIANIIET
+367 VLTGFKWIADIIER

-472 PKENL
+472 PKE
-477 MTYYRNNLPKEI
+477 I

-503 EVYDNSGKKIKDIT
+503 EVYDNSGKKISDIA

-527 LSDKTKITIRPSGT
+527 LADKTKITVRPSGT

-552 VKESKDKRLA
+552 VKESKDKRVN

>member
-1 MEKNVQDRINSW
+1 MEKIIEERINSW
-13 LNGPYDEETKKEI
+13 LSGAYDEETKKEI
-26 KALLDSGNEKEL
+26 KSLIDTKNEKEL

-65 KYTVGVATQGL
+65 KYTVGKATQGL

-81 KQGGS
+81 KQNGEN
-86 DYKVAIGYDSRNNS
+86 YKVAIGYDSRNNS
-100 DVFSKAA
+100 DIFSKTA
-107 AEILSSNGISVYLY
+107 AEILSSNGIKVYLY

-133 VRSLGCIAGVVVTA
+133 VRNLGCIAGIVVTA

-168 PPHDKNIIEEV
+168 PPHDKNIIDEV
-179 LKVKPEEVKTGDAS
+179 LKVRPEEVKMGDNS
-193 RVTLIGK
+193 KVSVIGK

-211 GYLVNPDI
+211 NYLVNPDI

-251 NLTTLE
+251 NITTLE
-257 GAQPPNGN
+257 TVQPPDGN

-280 QIAVNKAKE
+280 KIAVDKAKE
-289 IGAELVMGTDPDC
+289 IGAELVLGTDPDC

-310 TKDGS
+310 NRDGN
-315 YMYLTGNQIGSIIS
+315 YIYLTGNQIGSIILN
-329 YYLITNKKNVKDP
+329 YLITNKKNIQNPFV
-342 YIVKTIVTTELARAI
+342 VKTIVTTELARAI
-357 ADANNVKLYD
+357 ADTNNVKIFD
-367 VLTGFKWIANIIET
+367 VLTGFKWIADIIGRE
-381 TKEGTYLFGFEESFG
+381 KDGNYLFGFEESFG
-396 YCINSNVRDK
+396 YCINGNVRDK
-406 DGVSSCLMLAEVL
+406 DGVSSCLIFAEIL
-419 AYCKDNNMTLADYL
+419 AYCKDNSITLYDYL
-433 ESIYEKYG
+433 ESVYEKYG

-458 KAIAD
+458 KAIED
-463 LMTYYRNNL
+463 MMTYYRNNI
-472 PKENL
+472 
-477 MTYYRNNLPKEI
+477 PKEI
-489 SGVEVVSISDYEKK
+489 SGVEVVHISDYDKK
-503 EVYDNSGKKIKDIT
+503 EVYDNNGKKINDIT

-527 LSDKTKITIRPSGT
+527 LKDNTKITIRPSGT

-552 VKESKDKRLA
+552 VKESKDKRVLV
-562 IAKEKVANFKKFIKE
+562 AKEKVANFKKFIKE

>member
-1 MEKNVQDRINSW
+1 MEQEVKARIDSW
-13 LNGPYDEETKKEI
+13 LSGSYDEETKKEI
-26 KALLDSGNEKEL
+26 KALLDAGNEKEL
-38 TDAFYRDL
+38 IDAFYRDL

-86 DYKVAIGYDSRNNS
+86 NYKVAIGYDSRNNS

-133 VRSLGCIAGVVVTA
+133 VRSLGCIAGIVVTA

-179 LKVKPEEVKTGDAS
+179 LKVKPEEVKMGDS
-193 RVTLIGK
+193 SKVTIIGK

-280 QIAVNKAKE
+280 KIAVDKAKE

-315 YMYLTGNQIGSIIS
+315 YMYLTGNQIGSIMA
-329 YYLITNKKNVKDP
+329 YYLITNKKNVKNP
-342 YIVKTIVTTELARAI
+342 FIVKTIVTTELARAI
-357 ADANNVKLYD
+357 ADANNVKLYN
-367 VLTGFKWIANIIET
+367 VLTGFKWIADVIERD
-381 TKEGTYLFGFEESFG
+381 KEGTYLFGFEESFG

-472 PKENL
+472 PKE
-477 MTYYRNNLPKEI
+477 I
-489 SGVEVVSISDYEKK
+489 SGVKVESISDYEKK
-503 EVYDNSGKKIKDIT
+503 EVYDNTGKKIKDIT

-527 LSDKTKITIRPSGT
+527 LEDKTKITIRPSGT

-552 VKESKDKRLA
+552 VRESKDKRLT

>member
-1 MEKNVQDRINSW
+1 MEKIVEERINSW
-13 LNGPYDEETKKEI
+13 LNGAYDEETKKEI
-26 KALLDSGNEKEL
+26 RDLIDSKNEKEL

-65 KYTVGVATQGL
+65 KYTVGKATQGL

-81 KQGGS
+81 KQNGES
-86 DYKVAIGYDSRNNS
+86 FKVAIGYDSRNNS
-100 DVFSKAA
+100 DIFSKTA
-107 AEILSSNGISVYLY
+107 AEILSSNGIKVYLY

-133 VRSLGCIAGVVVTA
+133 VRSLGCISGIVVTA

-168 PPHDKNIIEEV
+168 PPHDKNIIDEV
-179 LKVKPEEVKTGDAS
+179 LKVKPEEVKLGDNS
-193 RVTLIGK
+193 NVRLIGK

-219 IKKHHDIK
+219 IKKHNDIK

-239 MVPMALRKAGFT
+239 MVPMALKKAGFT
-251 NLTTLE
+251 NITTLE
-257 GAQPPNGN
+257 TVQPPNGN

-280 QIAVNKAKE
+280 KMAVDKAKE

-310 TKDGS
+310 DRDKN
-315 YMYLTGNQIGSIIS
+315 YIYLTGNQIGSIILH
-329 YYLITNKKNVKDP
+329 YLITNKKNIKNPFV
-342 YIVKTIVTTELARAI
+342 VKTIVTTELAKSI
-357 ADANNVKLYD
+357 ANSNNVKIFD
-367 VLTGFKWIANIIET
+367 VLTGFKWIADIIERE
-381 TKEGTYLFGFEESFG
+381 KDGNYLFGFEESFG
-396 YCINSNVRDK
+396 YCINGNVRDK
-406 DGVSSCLMLAEVL
+406 DGVSACLIFAEIL
-419 AYCKDNNMTLADYL
+419 AYCKDNDITLVDYL

-458 KAIAD
+458 KAIED
-463 LMTYYRNNL
+463 MMTYYRNN
-472 PKENL
+472 
-477 MTYYRNNLPKEI
+477 MPKEI
-489 SGVEVVSISDYEKK
+489 SGVEVIHISDYEKK
-503 EVYDNSGKKIKDIT
+503 EVYGNDGKKIKDIT

-527 LSDKTKITIRPSGT
+527 LKDNVKITIRPSGT

-552 VKESKDKRLA
+552 VKESKDKRVSV
-562 IAKEKVANFKKFIKE
+562 AKEKVESFKKFIKE

>member
-280 QIAVNKAKE
+280 QIAVSKAKE

-367 VLTGFKWIANIIET
+367 VLTGFKWIADIIER

-472 PKENL
+472 PKE
-477 MTYYRNNLPKEI
+477 I

-503 EVYDNSGKKIKDIT
+503 EVYDNSGKKISDIA

-527 LSDKTKITIRPSGT
+527 LADKTKITVRPSGT

-552 VKESKDKRLA
+552 VKESKDKRVN

>member
-13 LNGPYDEETKKEI
+13 LNGSYDEETKKEI
-26 KALLDSGNEKEL
+26 KALLDAGNEKEL

-81 KQGGS
+81 KQGS
-86 DYKVAIGYDSRNNS
+86 NNYKVAIGYDSRNNS

-133 VRSLGCIAGVVVTA
+133 VRSLGCIAGIVVTA
-147 SHNPKEY
+147 NPKEY

-168 PPHDKNIIEEV
+168 PPHDKNIIDEV
-179 LKVKPEEVKTGDAS
+179 LKVKPEEVKMGDAS
-193 RVTLIGK
+193 KVTLIGK

-211 GYLVNPDI
+211 SYLVNPDI

-273 PENPEAL
+273 PENPEA
-280 QIAVNKAKE
+280 
-289 IGAELVMGTDPDC
+289 C
-302 DRMGCALL
+302 
-310 TKDGS
+310 
-315 YMYLTGNQIGSIIS
+315 
-329 YYLITNKKNVKDP
+329 
-342 YIVKTIVTTELARAI
+342 
-357 ADANNVKLYD
+357 
-367 VLTGFKWIANIIET
+367 
-381 TKEGTYLFGFEESFG
+381 
-396 YCINSNVRDK
+396 
-406 DGVSSCLMLAEVL
+406 
-419 AYCKDNNMTLADYL
+419 
-433 ESIYEKYG
+433 
-441 YFYEETISITKK
+441 
-453 GADGA
+453 
-458 KAIAD
+458 
-463 LMTYYRNNL
+463 
-472 PKENL
+472 
-477 MTYYRNNLPKEI
+477 
-489 SGVEVVSISDYEKK
+489 
-503 EVYDNSGKKIKDIT
+503 
-517 LPKSNVLQYI
+517 
-527 LSDKTKITIRPSGT
+527 
-541 EPKIKFYFEVC
+541 
-552 VKESKDKRLA
+552 
-562 IAKEKVANFKKFIKE
+562 

>member
-1 MEKNVQDRINSW
+1 MEKNIEERINSW
-13 LNGPYDEETKKEI
+13 LNGAYDEETKKEI
-26 KALLDSGNEKEL
+26 KNLLDSKSEKEL

-65 KYTVGVATQGL
+65 KYTVGRATQGL

-81 KQGGS
+81 KQNGK
-86 DYKVAIGYDSRNNS
+86 DFKVAIGYDSRNNS
-100 DVFSKAA
+100 DIFSKTA
-107 AEILSSNGISVYLY
+107 AEILSSNGIKVYLY

-133 VRSLGCIAGVVVTA
+133 VRSLGCIAGIVVTA

-168 PPHDKNIIEEV
+168 PPHDKNIIDEV
-179 LKVKPEEVKTGDAS
+179 LKVSPEEVKMGDNS
-193 RVTLIGK
+193 KVSLIGK

-219 IKKHHDIK
+219 IKKHNDIK

-239 MVPMALRKAGFT
+239 MVPMALKKAGFT
-251 NLTTLE
+251 NITTLE
-257 GAQPPNGN
+257 TVQPPNGN

-280 QIAVNKAKE
+280 KMAVDKAKE

-310 TKDGS
+310 NRDGN
-315 YMYLTGNQIGSIIS
+315 YIYLTGNQIGSIILN
-329 YYLITNKKNVKDP
+329 YLITNKKNIKNPFV
-342 YIVKTIVTTELARAI
+342 VKTIVTTELARTI
-357 ADANNVKLYD
+357 ANANNVKLFD
-367 VLTGFKWIANIIET
+367 VLTGFKWIADIIERE
-381 TKEGTYLFGFEESFG
+381 KDGNYLFGFEESFG
-396 YCINSNVRDK
+396 YCINGNVRDK
-406 DGVSSCLMLAEVL
+406 DGVSSCLIFAEIL

-433 ESIYEKYG
+433 ESLYEKYG

-458 KAIAD
+458 KAIEYM
-463 LMTYYRNNL
+463 MTYYRNN
-472 PKENL
+472 
-477 MTYYRNNLPKEI
+477 MPKEI
-489 SGVEVVSISDYEKK
+489 SGVEVVHISDYEKK
-503 EVYDNSGKKIKDIT
+503 EVYANDGKKIKDIT

-527 LSDKTKITIRPSGT
+527 LKDNTKITIRPSGT

-552 VKESKDKRLA
+552 VKESKDKRVSV
-562 IAKEKVANFKKFIKE
+562 AKEKVANFKKFIKE

>member
-1 MEKNVQDRINSW
+1 MEKIVEERINSW
-13 LNGPYDEETKKEI
+13 LNGAYDEETKKEI
-26 KALLDSGNEKEL
+26 RDLIDSKNEKEL

-59 GTNRMN
+59 GSNRMN
-65 KYTVGVATQGL
+65 KYTVGKATQGL

-81 KQGGS
+81 KQNGAS
-86 DYKVAIGYDSRNNS
+86 FKVAIGYDSRNNS
-100 DVFSKAA
+100 DIFSKTA
-107 AEILSSNGISVYLY
+107 AEILSSNGIKVYLY

-133 VRSLGCIAGVVVTA
+133 VRSLGCIAGIVVTA

-168 PPHDKNIIEEV
+168 PPHDKNIIDEV
-179 LKVKPEEVKTGDAS
+179 LKVKPEEVKLGDNS
-193 RVTLIGK
+193 NVRLIGK

-219 IKKHHDIK
+219 IKKHNDIK

-239 MVPMALRKAGFT
+239 MVPMALKKAGFT
-251 NLTTLE
+251 NITTLE
-257 GAQPPNGN
+257 TVQPPNGN
-265 FPTVESPN
+265 FPTVGSPN

-280 QIAVNKAKE
+280 KMAVDKAKE

-310 TKDGS
+310 DRDKN
-315 YMYLTGNQIGSIIS
+315 YIYLTGNQIGSIILH
-329 YYLITNKKNVKDP
+329 YLITNKKNIKNPFV
-342 YIVKTIVTTELARAI
+342 VKTIVTTELAKSI
-357 ADANNVKLYD
+357 ANSNNVKIFD
-367 VLTGFKWIANIIET
+367 VLTGFKWIADIIERE
-381 TKEGTYLFGFEESFG
+381 KDGNYLFGFEESFG
-396 YCINSNVRDK
+396 YCINGNVRDK
-406 DGVSSCLMLAEVL
+406 DGVSACLIFAEIL
-419 AYCKDNNMTLADYL
+419 AYCKDNDITLVDYL

-458 KAIAD
+458 KAIED
-463 LMTYYRNNL
+463 MMTYYRNN
-472 PKENL
+472 
-477 MTYYRNNLPKEI
+477 MPKEI
-489 SGVEVVSISDYEKK
+489 SGVEVIHISDYEKK
-503 EVYDNSGKKIKDIT
+503 EVYGNDGKKIKDIT

-527 LSDKTKITIRPSGT
+527 LKDNVKITIRPSGT

-552 VKESKDKRLA
+552 VKESKDKRVSV
-562 IAKEKVANFKKFIKE
+562 AKEKVESFKKFIKE

>member
-1 MEKNVQDRINSW
+1 MEKNIEERINSW
-13 LNGPYDEETKKEI
+13 LNGAYDEETKKEI
-26 KALLDSGNEKEL
+26 RDLLDSKNEKEL

-65 KYTVGVATQGL
+65 KYTVGRATQGL

-81 KQGGS
+81 KQNGK
-86 DYKVAIGYDSRNNS
+86 DFKVAIGYDSRNNS
-100 DVFSKAA
+100 DIFSKTA
-107 AEILSSNGISVYLY
+107 AEILSSNGIKVYLY

-133 VRSLGCIAGVVVTA
+133 VRSLGCIAGIVVTA

-168 PPHDKNIIEEV
+168 PPHDKNIIDEV
-179 LKVKPEEVKTGDAS
+179 LKVSPEEVKMGDS
-193 RVTLIGK
+193 SKVSSIGK

-211 GYLVNPDI
+211 SYLVNPDI
-219 IKKHHDIK
+219 IKKHNDIK

-239 MVPMALRKAGFT
+239 MVPMALKKAGFT
-251 NLTTLE
+251 NITTLE
-257 GAQPPNGN
+257 TVQPPNGN

-280 QIAVNKAKE
+280 KMAVDKAKE

-310 TKDGS
+310 DRDGN
-315 YMYLTGNQIGSIIS
+315 YIYLTGNQIGSIILN
-329 YYLITNKKNVKDP
+329 YLITNKKNIKNPFV
-342 YIVKTIVTTELARAI
+342 VKTIVTTELARTI
-357 ADANNVKLYD
+357 ADANNVKLFD
-367 VLTGFKWIANIIET
+367 VLTGFKWIADIIERE
-381 TKEGTYLFGFEESFG
+381 KDGNYLFGFEESFG
-396 YCINSNVRDK
+396 YCINGNVRDK
-406 DGVSSCLMLAEVL
+406 DGVSSCLIFAEIL
-419 AYCKDNNMTLADYL
+419 AYCKDNDMTLADYL
-433 ESIYEKYG
+433 ESLYEKYG

-458 KAIAD
+458 KAIED
-463 LMTYYRNNL
+463 MMTYYRNN
-472 PKENL
+472 
-477 MTYYRNNLPKEI
+477 MPKEI
-489 SGVEVVSISDYEKK
+489 SGVEVVHISDYEKK
-503 EVYDNSGKKIKDIT
+503 EVYGNDGKKIKDIT

-527 LSDKTKITIRPSGT
+527 LSDNTKITIRPSGT

-552 VKESKDKRLA
+552 VKESKDKRVA
-562 IAKEKVANFKKFIKE
+562 VAKDKVANFKKFIKE

>member
-1 MEKNVQDRINSW
+1 MEKIVEERINLW
-13 LNGPYDEETKKEI
+13 LNGAYDEETKKEI
-26 KALLDSGNEKEL
+26 RDLIDSKNEKEL

-65 KYTVGVATQGL
+65 KYTVGRATQGL

-81 KQGGS
+81 KQNGECF
-86 DYKVAIGYDSRNNS
+86 KVTIGYDSRNNS
-100 DVFSKAA
+100 DIFSKTA
-107 AEILSSNGISVYLY
+107 AEILSSNGIKVYLY

-133 VRSLGCIAGVVVTA
+133 VRSLGCIAGIVVTA

-168 PPHDKNIIEEV
+168 PPHDKNIIDEV
-179 LKVKPEEVKTGDAS
+179 LKVKPEEVKLGDNS
-193 RVTLIGK
+193 NVRLIGK

-219 IKKHHDIK
+219 IKKHNDIK

-239 MVPMALRKAGFT
+239 MVPMALKKAGFT
-251 NLTTLE
+251 NITTLE
-257 GAQPPNGN
+257 TVQPPNGN

-280 QIAVNKAKE
+280 KMAVDKAKE

-310 TKDGS
+310 DRDKN
-315 YMYLTGNQIGSIIS
+315 YIYLTGNQIGSIILH
-329 YYLITNKKNVKDP
+329 YLITNKKNIKNPFV
-342 YIVKTIVTTELARAI
+342 VKTIVTTELAKSI
-357 ADANNVKLYD
+357 ANANNVKIFD
-367 VLTGFKWIANIIET
+367 VLTGFKWIADIIERE
-381 TKEGTYLFGFEESFG
+381 KDGNYLFGFEESFG
-396 YCINSNVRDK
+396 YCINGNVRDK
-406 DGVSSCLMLAEVL
+406 DGVSACLIFAEIL

-458 KAIAD
+458 KAIED
-463 LMTYYRNNL
+463 MMTYYRNN
-472 PKENL
+472 
-477 MTYYRNNLPKEI
+477 MPKEI
-489 SGVEVVSISDYEKK
+489 SGVEVIHISDYEKK
-503 EVYDNSGKKIKDIT
+503 EVYGSDGKKIKDIT

-527 LSDKTKITIRPSGT
+527 LKDNIKITIRPSGT

-552 VKESKDKRLA
+552 VKESKDKRVSV
-562 IAKEKVANFKKFIKE
+562 AKEKVESFKKFIKE

>member
-472 PKENL
+472 PKE
-477 MTYYRNNLPKEI
+477 I

-503 EVYDNSGKKIKDIT
+503 EVYDNSGKKISDIA

-527 LSDKTKITIRPSGT
+527 LADKTKITVRPSGT

-552 VKESKDKRLA
+552 VKESKDKRVN

>member
-367 VLTGFKWIANIIET
+367 VLTGFKWIADIIER
-381 TKEGTYLFGFEESFG
+381 TKDGTYLFGFEESFG

-472 PKENL
+472 PKE
-477 MTYYRNNLPKEI
+477 I

-503 EVYDNSGKKIKDIT
+503 EVYDNSGKKISDIA

-527 LSDKTKITIRPSGT
+527 LADKTKITVRPSGT

-552 VKESKDKRLA
+552 VKESKDKRLN

>member
-13 LNGPYDEETKKEI
+13 LNGSYDEETKKEI

-81 KQGGS
+81 KQGS
-86 DYKVAIGYDSRNNS
+86 NNYKVAIGYDSRNNS

-133 VRSLGCIAGVVVTA
+133 VRSLSCIAGIVVTA

-168 PPHDKNIIEEV
+168 PPHDKNIIDEV
-179 LKVKPEEVKTGDAS
+179 LKVKPEEVKMGDAS
-193 RVTLIGK
+193 KVTLIGK

-315 YMYLTGNQIGSIIS
+315 YMYLTGNQIGSIIA
-329 YYLITNKKNVKDP
+329 YYLITNKKNIQNP

-367 VLTGFKWIANIIET
+367 VLTGFKWIADIIER
-381 TKEGTYLFGFEESFG
+381 TKDGTYLFGFEESFG

-472 PKENL
+472 PKE
-477 MTYYRNNLPKEI
+477 I

-503 EVYDNSGKKIKDIT
+503 EVYDNSGKKISDIT

-527 LSDKTKITIRPSGT
+527 LADKTKITVRPSGT

-562 IAKEKVANFKKFIKE
+562 VAKEKVANFKKFIKE

>member
-1 MEKNVQDRINSW
+1 MEKNIEERINSW
-13 LNGPYDEETKKEI
+13 LNGAYDEETKKEI
-26 KALLDSGNEKEL
+26 RDLLDSKNEKEL

-65 KYTVGVATQGL
+65 KYTVGRATQGL

-81 KQGGS
+81 KQNGK
-86 DYKVAIGYDSRNNS
+86 DFKVAIGYDSRNNS
-100 DVFSKAA
+100 DIFSKTA
-107 AEILSSNGISVYLY
+107 AEILSSNGIKVYLY

-133 VRSLGCIAGVVVTA
+133 VRSLGCIAGIVVTA

-168 PPHDKNIIEEV
+168 PPHDKNIIDEV
-179 LKVKPEEVKTGDAS
+179 LKVSPEEVKMGDS
-193 RVTLIGK
+193 SKVSLIGK

-219 IKKHHDIK
+219 IKKHNDIK

-239 MVPMALRKAGFT
+239 MVPMALKKAGFT
-251 NLTTLE
+251 NITTLE
-257 GAQPPNGN
+257 TVQPPNGN

-280 QIAVNKAKE
+280 KMAVDKAKE

-310 TKDGS
+310 DRDGN
-315 YMYLTGNQIGSIIS
+315 YIYLTGNQIGSIILN
-329 YYLITNKKNVKDP
+329 YLITNKKNIKNPFV
-342 YIVKTIVTTELARAI
+342 VKTIVTTELARTI
-357 ADANNVKLYD
+357 ADANNVKLFD
-367 VLTGFKWIANIIET
+367 VLTGFKWIADIIERE
-381 TKEGTYLFGFEESFG
+381 KDGNYLFGFEESFG
-396 YCINSNVRDK
+396 YCINGNVRDK
-406 DGVSSCLMLAEVL
+406 DGVSSCLIFAEIL
-419 AYCKDNNMTLADYL
+419 AYCKDNDMTLADYL
-433 ESIYEKYG
+433 ESLYEKYG

-458 KAIAD
+458 KAIED
-463 LMTYYRNNL
+463 MMTYYRNN
-472 PKENL
+472 
-477 MTYYRNNLPKEI
+477 MPKEI
-489 SGVEVVSISDYEKK
+489 SGVEVVHISDYEKK
-503 EVYDNSGKKIKDIT
+503 EVYGNDGKKIKDIT

-527 LSDKTKITIRPSGT
+527 LSDNTKITIRPSGT

-552 VKESKDKRLA
+552 VKESKDKRVA
-562 IAKEKVANFKKFIKE
+562 VAKDKVANFKKFIKE

>member
-65 KYTVGVATQGL
+65 KYIVGVATQGL

-357 ADANNVKLYD
+357 ADANNIKLYD

-472 PKENL
+472 PKE
-477 MTYYRNNLPKEI
+477 I

-503 EVYDNSGKKIKDIT
+503 EVYDNSGKKISDIA

-527 LSDKTKITIRPSGT
+527 LADKTKITVRPSGT

-552 VKESKDKRLA
+552 VKESKDKRVN

>member
-1 MEKNVQDRINSW
+1 MEKNIEERIDSW
-13 LNGPYDEETKKEI
+13 LNGAYDEETKKEI
-26 KALLDSGNEKEL
+26 RDLLETKNEKEL

-65 KYTVGVATQGL
+65 KYTVGRATQGL

-81 KQGGS
+81 KQNGDS
-86 DYKVAIGYDSRNNS
+86 FKVAIGYDSRNNS
-100 DVFSKAA
+100 DIFSKTA
-107 AEILSSNGISVYLY
+107 AEILSSNGIKVYLY

-133 VRSLGCIAGVVVTA
+133 VRSLGCIAGIVVTA

-168 PPHDKNIIEEV
+168 PPHDKNIIDEV
-179 LKVKPEEVKTGDAS
+179 LKVSPEEVKMGDNS
-193 RVTLIGK
+193 KVSLIGK

-219 IKKHHDIK
+219 IKKHNDIK

-239 MVPMALRKAGFT
+239 MVPMALKKAGFT
-251 NLTTLE
+251 NITTLE
-257 GAQPPNGN
+257 KVQPPDGN

-280 QIAVNKAKE
+280 KMAVDKAKE

-310 TKDGS
+310 DRDGN
-315 YMYLTGNQIGSIIS
+315 YIYLTGNQIGSIILN
-329 YYLITNKKNVKDP
+329 YLITNKKNIKNPFV
-342 YIVKTIVTTELARAI
+342 VKTIVTTELARTI
-357 ADANNVKLYD
+357 ADANNVKLFD
-367 VLTGFKWIANIIET
+367 VLTGFKWIADIIERE
-381 TKEGTYLFGFEESFG
+381 KDGNYLFGFEESFG
-396 YCINSNVRDK
+396 YCINGNVRDK
-406 DGVSSCLMLAEVL
+406 DGVSSCLIFAEVL

-433 ESIYEKYG
+433 ESLYEKYG

-458 KAIAD
+458 KAIED
-463 LMTYYRNNL
+463 MMTYYRNN
-472 PKENL
+472 
-477 MTYYRNNLPKEI
+477 MPKEI
-489 SGVEVVSISDYEKK
+489 SGVEVVHISDYEKK
-503 EVYDNSGKKIKDIT
+503 EVYDKDGKKIKDIT

-527 LSDKTKITIRPSGT
+527 LNDNTKITIRPSGT

-552 VKESKDKRLA
+552 VKESKDKRVA
-562 IAKEKVANFKKFIKE
+562 VAKEKVANFKKFIKE